1 MSDAPAFAAPTQQD
15 FERLFAFLDGNQK
28 RAAAKYAQ
36 IRLRLIKLFT
46 WRDCR
51 PPREFADRTI
61 QLVVH
66 RLNDGTDHHVSEP
79 YQYFYNAAMTVLRE
93 ASPARATEANPAPG
107 AMSAAS
113 GDDGIFDKPRR
124 PPEDAER
131 TSIARRLRPAIDA
144 SVDELVPK
152 FRDLLIGYH
161 RRHLSPT
168 WREELAGTQGVPVN
182 IMRLRVSRLRT
193 AVERAARHSLR
204 SADDGANGSSK
215 EGLIS

>member
-1 MSDAPAFAAPTQQD
+1 VSDAPAFAMPTQQD

-28 RAAAKYAQ
+28 RAATKYDQ
-36 IRLRLIKLFT
+36 IRRRLIKLFT

-61 QLVVH
+61 QIVVR
-66 RLNDGTDHHVSEP
+66 RLNDGTDHRVSEP
-79 YQYFYNAAMTVLRE
+79 YQYFYNAAMTVLGE
-93 ASPARATEANPAPG
+93 ASPAHASEASPAPG
-107 AMSAAS
+107 ATAAAS
-113 GDDGIFDKPRR
+113 GDDLMSDKSRR

-131 TSIARRLRPAIDA
+131 TSIARRLRPTIDA

-182 IMRLRVSRLRT
+182 IMRLRVSRLRS
-193 AVERAARHSLR
+193 AVERAARRSLR
-204 SADDGANGSSK
+204 SADDGANGSPK